1 MKKNF
6 KISDEASIC
15 FSKTFYT
22 ALFSQQKTVCEAF
35 DIAISH
41 LKSQEDKE
49 LAKEYEKFMLLKDKL
64 EFDHIKDRNVDL

>member
-1 MKKNF
+1 MICVKKNF

-41 LKSQEDKE
+41 LKSQED
-49 LAKEYEKFMLLKDKL
+49 
-64 EFDHIKDRNVDL
+64 